1 MPENIKI
8 PADNMRLDKWL
19 WCARFYKTRG
29 LAADAINSGKVSVD
43 NIRTKRAKL
52 IHAGDQISIRRT
64 PYRFDITVLALASAR
79 RSAVLAALLYE
90 ESRESI
96 STREKLAVQLKAD
109 MAIFPRSKGRP
120 TKRSRRELIRFKS
133 KQ

>member
-1 MPENIKI
+1 MPENIEK

-29 LAADAINSGKVSVD
+29 LAADAINSGKVSVN
-43 NIRTKRAKL
+43 NIRAKRAKL
-52 IHAGDQISIRRT
+52 IHTDDQISIHRT
-64 PYRFDITVLALASAR
+64 PYRFDITVLALATAR

-109 MAIFPRSKGRP
+109 MAMFPRSKGRP

>member
-1 MPENIKI
+1 MPENIEK

-29 LAADAINSGKVSVD
+29 LAADAINSGKVSVN
-43 NIRTKRAKL
+43 NIRAKRAKL

-64 PYRFDITVLALASAR
+64 PYCFDITVLALASAR

-96 STREKLAVQLKAD
+96 STREKLAMQLKAD
-109 MAIFPRSKGRP
+109 MAMFPGSKGRP
-120 TKRSRRELIRFKS
+120 TKRNRRELIRFKS

>member
-1 MPENIKI
+1 MPENIEK
-8 PADNMRLDKWL
+8 PADSMRLDKWL

-29 LAADAINSGKVSVD
+29 LAADAINSGKVSVN
-43 NIRTKRAKL
+43 NIRAKRAKL
-52 IHAGDQISIRRT
+52 IHAGDQISIHRT
-64 PYRFDITVLALASAR
+64 PYRFDIIVLALATAR
-79 RSAVLAALLYE
+79 RSAVLAVLLYE

-109 MAIFPRSKGRP
+109 MAMFPRSKGRP

>member
-1 MPENIKI
+1 MPENIEK

-29 LAADAINSGKVSVD
+29 LAADAINSGKVSV
-43 NIRTKRAKL
+43 NNKRAKRAKL

-79 RSAVLAALLYE
+79 SSAVLAALLYE

-109 MAIFPRSKGRP
+109 MAMFPRVKGRP
-120 TKRSRRELIRFKS
+120 TKRNRRELIRFKS